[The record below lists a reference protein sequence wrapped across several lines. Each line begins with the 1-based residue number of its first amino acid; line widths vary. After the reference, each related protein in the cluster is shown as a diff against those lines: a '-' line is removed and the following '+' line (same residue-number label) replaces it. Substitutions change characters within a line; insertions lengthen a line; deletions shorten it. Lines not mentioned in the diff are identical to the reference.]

1 MEKLVRNLDET
12 LSDNTGY
19 SCASDKG
26 HYFLEPQFSE
36 DSFLSFL
43 QGQINRQHGGEQK
56 LGLKKQSQYP

>member
-1 MEKLVRNLDET
+1 MEKLLRNLDET

-19 SCASDKG
+19 SCASDEG
-26 HYFLEPQFSE
+26 HHFLEPQFSH
-36 DSFLSFL
+36 L